1 MATNKT
7 TATKA
12 SVKDFVSASVSE
24 SMRDDTRAL
33 ITMMKE
39 ASGWEPFMYGPTI
52 IGFGLYQYT
61 YASGHSG
68 EAPYIAFAPRGREFS
83 LYLEYEFD
91 KREELLSEMGKH
103 RKSKACIY
111 IKGLAG
117 INLAVLKKMI
127 KASLKETKK
136 KHPVESKK

>member
-12 SVKDFVSASVSE
+12 NVKDFVDKIASE
-24 SMRDDTRAL
+24 TMRDDTRA
-33 ITMMKE
+33 IINMMKE
-39 ASGWEPFMYGPTI
+39 ESGWEPYLYGPSI
-52 IGFGLYQYT
+52 IGFGLYKYT

-91 KREELLSEMGKH
+91 KRDELLAELGKH

-111 IKGLAG
+111 IKGLDG
-117 INLAVLKKMI
+117 INIPVLKKMI
-127 KASLKETKK
+127 KTSLKETKK
-136 KHPVESKK
+136 KHPVEN

>member
-7 TATKA
+7 NATKA
-12 SVKDFVSASVSE
+12 SVKDFVDNIESE

-61 YASGHSG
+61 
-68 EAPYIAFAPRGREFS
+68 
-83 LYLEYEFD
+83 
-91 KREELLSEMGKH
+91 
-103 RKSKACIY
+103 
-111 IKGLAG
+111 
-117 INLAVLKKMI
+117 
-127 KASLKETKK
+127 
-136 KHPVESKK
+136 